1 VEPSAIVFL
10 AAATASA
17 AIHALIPDHWLPFV
31 LMGKSRNWSLGKTLV
46 LAAAGGLLHVFLAVG
61 VGILTYRLGRQG
73 AEMMARRIGET
84 LATLSAAGLAA
95 FGLVYGAYSWRR
107 ERKHHPPAGG
117 TRNAGVGTPNPH
129 HHHGHLLE
137 RWFGGDLSGWSLVV
151 VIGVSPCAL
160 AFPIL
165 LASAASLGI
174 SGVLMVAA
182 GFGATTMLTTLA
194 VTLIASLSARRI
206 DFPFLNR
213 YGDLISGVLI
223 GLVGAVLFAGEMAG
237 W

>member
-1 VEPSAIVFL
+1 MEPAAIVLL
-10 AAATASA
+10 ASASA
-17 AIHALIPDHWLPFV
+17 AAALHALIPDHWLPFV
-31 LMGKSRNWSLGKTLV
+31 LMGRSRNWSVGKI
-46 LAAAGGLLHVFLAVG
+46 LALASAGGLLHVFLAVG
-61 VGILTYRLGRQG
+61 MGLVTYRLGRDG
-73 AEMMARRIGET
+73 AEAVAHRIGET
-84 LATLSAAGLAA
+84 LEALSSAGLAV
-95 FGLVYGAYSWRR
+95 FGFVYGAYSWRR
-107 ERKHHPPAGG
+107 ERRHHPATDGASA
-117 TRNAGVGTPNPH
+117 RDPH

-137 RWFGGDLSGWSLVV
+137 RWFGGNLSGWSLVA

-174 SGVLMVAA
+174 SGVLLVAA
-182 GFGATTMLTTLA
+182 GFGAVTMVTTLA
-194 VTLIASLSARRI
+194 ITLIASLSARRI

-223 GLVGAVLFAGEMAG
+223 GMVGTFLFAAEVRG